1 MIPPIFASFI
11 VLSILIAYEIKKSRK
26 KQVSEEK
33 SFWEKERMANSTRRK
48 SLENLEY
55 ISIPLEEFPISVLT
69 ENETVRECLETITSL
84 HSCEIVNFT
93 GISNT
98 DLKLQYGVANLTLL
112 TEYDQNYTLLVRT
125 LQKWADCLYD
135 NGFVKEACTLLEYAV
150 SIRSDISHTY
160 SLLISVYKDLHC
172 PEKIPELLP
181 TALSLNSAMKNTIVQ
196 ILEQADPYND

>member
-33 SFWEKERMANSTRRK
+33 SFWEKERLANSTRRK

-55 ISIPLEEFPISVLT
+55 ITIPFDTFPTDTLL
-69 ENETVRECLETITSL
+69 ENETVSECIETISGL
-84 HSCEIVNFT
+84 SSCKIVNFT

-98 DLKLQYGVANLTLL
+98 DLKLQYGVANLTSL

-125 LQKWADCLYD
+125 LQKWADCLYN
-135 NGFVKEACTLLEYAV
+135 NGFVSDARTLLEYAV
-150 SIRSDISHTY
+150 SIRSDISRTY
-160 SLLISVYKDLHC
+160 SLLASIYKELHC
-172 PEKIPELLP
+172 PEKISELMP